1 MNCATQTNS
10 QMLLRDWEEF
20 FTHPERDDTK
30 LNVISL
36 EFSQTKLE
44 SYVTA
49 PRLLSYHSNQIIAS
63 FPNYLNIDHND
74 TELSSVCRVVRQIDW
89 VDNVW
94 PRHLKEDQEDGTND
108 MRSMMYPKVINKVIS
123 SSLI

>member
-49 PRLLSYHSNQIIAS
+49 PRLLLV
-63 FPNYLNIDHND
+63 P
-74 TELSSVCRVVRQIDW
+74 QIDYS
-89 VDNVW
+89 VKLYNHGEG
-94 PRHLKEDQEDGTND
+94 P
-108 MRSMMYPKVINKVIS
+108 Y
-123 SSLI
+123 

>member
-1 MNCATQTNS
+1 MPDSSFSVSDVRNLVGGKRVLEVIMSTVVRWNFTTNIFSYLKYFLLHHQVMNCATQTNS

-49 PRLLSYHSNQIIAS
+49 PR
-63 FPNYLNIDHND
+63 
-74 TELSSVCRVVRQIDW
+74 
-89 VDNVW
+89 
-94 PRHLKEDQEDGTND
+94 
-108 MRSMMYPKVINKVIS
+108 
-123 SSLI
+123 

>member
-1 MNCATQTNS
+1 MLHHQVMNCATQTNS

-49 PRLLSYHSNQIIAS
+49 PRSVSYYSSNHSQ
-63 FPNYLNIDHND
+63 FPQLP
-74 TELSSVCRVVRQIDW
+74 E
-89 VDNVW
+89 
-94 PRHLKEDQEDGTND
+94 
-108 MRSMMYPKVINKVIS
+108 
-123 SSLI
+123 

>member
-49 PRLLSYHSNQIIAS
+49 PRSVSYHSSNHSPHLARTS
-63 FPNYLNIDHND
+63 PNANKISH
-74 TELSSVCRVVRQIDW
+74 SVPLHI
-89 VDNVW
+89 
-94 PRHLKEDQEDGTND
+94 
-108 MRSMMYPKVINKVIS
+108 
-123 SSLI
+123 

>member
-1 MNCATQTNS
+1 MLHHQVMNCATQTNS

-20 FTHPERDDTK
+20 FTHPDRDDTK

-49 PRLLSYHSNQIIAS
+49 PRSVSYHTGCPKSPSTLLFWLLVVPLMQVRSLNGAS
-63 FPNYLNIDHND
+63 TFF
-74 TELSSVCRVVRQIDW
+74 R
-89 VDNVW
+89 
-94 PRHLKEDQEDGTND
+94 G
-108 MRSMMYPKVINKVIS
+108 
-123 SSLI
+123 

>member
-20 FTHPERDDTK
+20 FTHPDRDDTK

-49 PRLLSYHSNQIIAS
+49 PRSVSYCEAQA
-63 FPNYLNIDHND
+63 
-74 TELSSVCRVVRQIDW
+74 RVRQ
-89 VDNVW
+89 VSA
-94 PRHLKEDQEDGTND
+94 RDG
-108 MRSMMYPKVINKVIS
+108 P
-123 SSLI
+123 

>member
-1 MNCATQTNS
+1 MLHHQVMNCATQTNS

-44 SYVTA
+44 NYVTA
-49 PRLLSYHSNQIIAS
+49 PR
-63 FPNYLNIDHND
+63 
-74 TELSSVCRVVRQIDW
+74 
-89 VDNVW
+89 
-94 PRHLKEDQEDGTND
+94 
-108 MRSMMYPKVINKVIS
+108 
-123 SSLI
+123 